1 MHKTLNLNPKA
12 FDPQR
17 NAQQDRM
24 FAKGMNSGMAV
35 AFKTL
40 NPKPWT
46 LNLELQTLNSG
57 PWTLNHKP

>member
-40 NPKPWT
+40 NPKP
-46 LNLELQTLNSG
+46 
-57 PWTLNHKP
+57 